1 MNRAAGNALPRRF
14 AIVAGL
20 LVFGVVA
27 AYLSLRDSPLATAIE
42 GQSLGWRFELRG
54 PLPPPPSIVIVAI
67 DDATLAALQRWPLPR
82 GVLAD
87 AVNRLTRA
95 GAAVVGLD
103 LLLLDREAS
112 GDGTG
117 LGPGDSALLA
127 ALAATDR
134 DLLVFAFTHDAEG
147 AVDPASLEIA
157 REAGFRVVHR
167 PEGGELARDITA
179 TGLLVPIAPFRRV
192 SGLGHVNVPVDPD
205 GVLRRLPLAMAL
217 GEAWLPAFPVE
228 AARRFLGL
236 RVEEMV
242 LRLDEGLSL
251 GARRIATGPGLRLPI
266 DYYGPAGTLA
276 TYSLLDLLENRVP
289 EAAIRGRAVIL
300 GPTAIGVGDTFSAP
314 FSQVMPGI
322 EVLGTVVGNLVDGP
336 LLDRRTGESGWDV
349 SAIALAGLATFLL
362 AGRLPPIA
370 GAIAAGLLLLGWWA
384 IAYYA
389 FARHALWLDVTFPS
403 AAILLVA
410 LLGVIARASLER
422 RQRRNL
428 AGYHAPALVD
438 LLAAGGGASLDG
450 QSQQAA
456 ILFVD
461 LAGSTTRLE
470 RMTPDETVRFL
481 RELHGRIERAV
492 LAHGG
497 VLEQFMGD
505 GAMVMFGVPE
515 PSPGDA
521 AAALAAA
528 IDLEA
533 DIGRWNE
540 TLTAAG
546 GMAIDLRV
554 GIHCGP
560 IAFARVGGAKQ
571 AQVTA
576 AGDTV
581 NVASRIEAMTRDED
595 ARIAI
600 SGAVVE
606 GVRAVGRVSLLAGF
620 VELPQQRIRGR
631 EGRMSVWVKRSRGP
645 GAA

>member
-1 MNRAAGNALPRRF
+1 
-14 AIVAGL
+14 
-20 LVFGVVA
+20 
-27 AYLSLRDSPLATAIE
+27 
-42 GQSLGWRFELRG
+42 
-54 PLPPPPSIVIVAI
+54 AI

-82 GVLAD
+82 RVLAD

-103 LLLLDREAS
+103 LLLLDREAP
-112 GDGTG
+112 GDGAG
-117 LGPGDSALLA
+117 LGPGDGALLE

-134 DLLVFAFTHDAEG
+134 DLLVCAFTHDADG
-147 AVDPASLEIA
+147 VPDPASLAVA

-167 PEGGELARDITA
+167 PEGELARDVAA
-179 TGLLVPIAPFRRV
+179 TGLLVPIEPFRRV

-205 GVLRRLPLAMAL
+205 GVLRRLPLAIAL
-217 GEAWLPAFPVE
+217 GEAWLPAFPLE

-242 LRLDEGLSL
+242 LRLDDGVSL
-251 GARRIATGPGLRLPI
+251 GARRIATGPALRLPI

-276 TYSLLDLLENRVP
+276 TYSLLDLLEGRVP

-314 FSQVMPGI
+314 FSRVMPGI
-322 EVLGTVVGNLVDGP
+322 EVLGTVVGNLLDGP

-450 QSQQAA
+450 RSQQAA

-505 GAMVMFGVPE
+505 GAMVMFGVPK
-515 PSPGDA
+515 PSSGDA

-533 DIGRWNE
+533 DIARWNE
-540 TLTAAG
+540 TLAAAG

-554 GIHCGP
+554 GIHYGP

-581 NVASRIEAMTRDED
+581 NVASRIEAMTRDEE

-606 GVRAVGRVSLLAGF
+606 GVRAAGRASLLAGF
-620 VELPQQRIRGR
+620 VELPLQRIRGR
-631 EGRMSVWVKRSRGP
+631 EGRMSIWIKRGRGP
-645 GAA
+645 AAA

>member
-1 MNRAAGNALPRRF
+1 MTRAAGDALPRRF
-14 AIVAGL
+14 AIIAGL
-20 LVFGVVA
+20 LIFGIVA

-54 PLPPPPSIVIVAI
+54 ALPPPPSVVIVAI

-82 GVLAD
+82 RVLAD

-103 LLLLDREAS
+103 LLLLDREAP
-112 GDGTG
+112 GDGAG
-117 LGPGDSALLA
+117 LGPGDSALLE

-134 DLLVFAFTHDAEG
+134 DLLVCAFTHDADG
-147 AVDPASLEIA
+147 VPDPASLAAA

-167 PEGGELARDITA
+167 PEGELARDVAA
-179 TGLLVPIAPFRRV
+179 TGLLVPIEPFRRV

-205 GVLRRLPLAMAL
+205 GVLRRLPLAIAL
-217 GEAWLPAFPVE
+217 GEAWLPAFPLE

-242 LRLDEGLSL
+242 LRLDDGVSL
-251 GARRIATGPGLRLPI
+251 GARRIATGPALRLPI

-276 TYSLLDLLENRVP
+276 TYSLLDLLEGRVP

-314 FSQVMPGI
+314 FSRVMPGI
-322 EVLGTVVGNLVDGP
+322 EVLGTVVGNLLDGP

-450 QSQQAA
+450 RSQQAA

-505 GAMVMFGVPE
+505 GAMVMFGVPK
-515 PSPGDA
+515 PSPGDP

-533 DIGRWNE
+533 DIARWNE
-540 TLTAAG
+540 TLAAAG

-554 GIHCGP
+554 GIHYGP

-581 NVASRIEAMTRDED
+581 NVASRIEAMTRDEE

-606 GVRAVGRVSLLAGF
+606 GVRAAGRASLLAGF
-620 VELPQQRIRGR
+620 VELPLQRIRGR
-631 EGRMSVWVKRSRGP
+631 EGRMSIWIKRGRGP
-645 GAA
+645 AAA

>member
-1 MNRAAGNALPRRF
+1 MKRAASDALPRRF
-14 AIVAGL
+14 AVIAGL
-20 LVFGVVA
+20 LVFGIVA

-54 PLPPPPSIVIVAI
+54 ALPPPPSVVIVAI
-67 DDATLAALQRWPLPR
+67 DDATLAAMQRWPLPR
-82 GVLAD
+82 RVFAD

-103 LLLLDREAS
+103 LLLLDREAPA
-112 GDGTG
+112 DGTG
-117 LGPGDSALLA
+117 LGPGDSALLE

-134 DLLVFAFTHDAEG
+134 DILAFAFTHDGNSA
-147 AVDPASLEIA
+147 ADPASLEIA

-167 PEGGELARDITA
+167 PDGELAHGATA

-205 GVLRRLPLAMAL
+205 GVLRRLPLAMPL

-242 LRLDEGLSL
+242 LRLDDGLLL
-251 GARRIATGPGLRLPI
+251 GVRQIATGPGLRLPI
-266 DYYGPAGTLA
+266 NYYGPAGTLA
-276 TYSLLDLLENRVP
+276 TYSLLDLIEGRVP
-289 EAAIRGRAVIL
+289 EAAIRDRAVIL

-314 FSQVMPGI
+314 FSRVMPGI

-349 SAIALAGLATFLL
+349 SAIALAGLVTFLL

-370 GAIAAGLLLLGWWA
+370 GATVAGLLLLVWWA

-389 FARHALWLDVTFPS
+389 FARHALWLDLTFPS
-403 AAILLVA
+403 TAILLVA

-450 QSQQAA
+450 HSQQAA

-505 GAMVMFGVPE
+505 GAMVMFGVPQ

-540 TLTAAG
+540 ALVAAG
-546 GMAIDLRV
+546 GMPIDLRV

-581 NVASRIEAMTRDED
+581 NVASRIEAMTRDQE

-606 GVRAVGRVSLLAGF
+606 GVRAAGRTHLLADF

-645 GAA
+645 AA